1 MRIYMQVYIVYKA
14 KLQLNKSNIY
24 TKKKFFMIVWVLSVG
39 EFIITK
45 NFIIKISEI
54 QNKYNT
60 INIESL

>member
-1 MRIYMQVYIVYKA
+1 MQVYIVYKA